1 MNTIFDKFKDDLEY
15 LNFDSVKELF
25 ERSTKKGAPLFE
37 FSEYS
42 LGCSKSYVYKNDE
55 IVAVDYSFVLIDNDF
70 QYHYLDVQNDRFYF
84 DEDFEQFITDVIHE
98 VYTRYNIDIWSSLK
112 STHYYDFTFA
122 YC

>member
-1 MNTIFDKFKDDLEY
+1 MEKIFNTFKEDLEY

-25 ERSTKKGAPLFE
+25 ERSTKKRAPLFE

-42 LGCSKSYVYKNDE
+42 FGCSKSWIYKNDE
-55 IVAVDYSFVLIDNDF
+55 IVAIDYTFFLLDNDF
-70 QYHYLDVQNDRFYF
+70 QYHYLDVQTDRFYLNENF
-84 DEDFEQFITDVIHE
+84 DQFIIDVLQE
-98 VYTRYNIDIWSSLK
+98 VCTRYNIDVWSSLK

>member
-1 MNTIFDKFKDDLEY
+1 METIFDKFKDSLEY

-25 ERSTKKGAPLFE
+25 EKSTKKGAPLFE

-42 LGCSKSYVYKNDE
+42 FGCSKSHVYKNDE
-55 IVAVDYSFVLIDNDF
+55 IIAVDFEFFIMDNDF

-84 DEDFEQFITDVIHE
+84 DENFDQFIINVLHE
-98 VYTRYNIDIWSSLK
+98 VYARYNIDVWSSLE